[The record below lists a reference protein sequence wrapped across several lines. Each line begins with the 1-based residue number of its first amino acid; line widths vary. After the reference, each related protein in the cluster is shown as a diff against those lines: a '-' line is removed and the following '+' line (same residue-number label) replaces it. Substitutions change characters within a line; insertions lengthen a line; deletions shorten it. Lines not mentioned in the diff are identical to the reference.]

1 MFLTSADVTKSVK
14 KTKCKEALTSF
25 TRSPVVSDN
34 LDNKDVEKNDLEN
47 CHSSFTHI
55 HWGKG

>member
-14 KTKCKEALTSF
+14 KIKCKEALASF

-34 LDNKDVEKNDLEN
+34 FDDKDVEKNDLEN
-47 CHSSFTHI
+47 CYPSFAHI
-55 HWGKG
+55 H